1 MNGTEVVQAGL
12 GAAGNEITLWSMFWH
27 AHFVVKFV
35 MLGLM
40 AASVWSWAII
50 IDKSLFFHR
59 SERAMDRFE
68 EVFWSGQSLEELYQM
83 LVDRP
88 AGAMAAVF
96 VAAMREWKRAVENPG
111 RSFANL
117 GQRIDKVLDVT
128 IQRERERFES
138 KLLVLATIG
147 SASPFIGLFGTVWG
161 IMTSFRSIAASKN
174 TSLAVVAPGIA
185 EALFATAIG
194 LFAAIPAVIAYNKLQ
209 AEANKQQARL
219 EAYADEFSAI
229 LSRQIDER
237 IAA

>member
-161 IMTSFRSIAASKN
+161 IMNSFQ
-174 TSLAVVAPGIA
+174 SLGNVHQATLAMVAPGIS
-185 EALFATAIG
+185 EALVATAMG
-194 LFAAIPAVIAYNKLQ
+194 LFAAIPAVVAYNRFASDIDRIFGRYDIF
-209 AEANKQQARL
+209 AE
-219 EAYADEFSAI
+219 EFLAI
-229 LSRQIDER
+229 LRRQAHD
-237 IAA
+237 